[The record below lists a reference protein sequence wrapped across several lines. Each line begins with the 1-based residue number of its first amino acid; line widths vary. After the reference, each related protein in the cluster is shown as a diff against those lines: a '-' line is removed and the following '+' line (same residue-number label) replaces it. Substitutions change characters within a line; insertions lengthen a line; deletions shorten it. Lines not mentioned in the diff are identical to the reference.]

1 MDSRK
6 GINMANKIKT
16 NLGALSRFYSRL
28 ASFFTDKKVTV
39 RVTTDDKYVGYTSP
53 PDKDG
58 KVEIV
63 LSFTSALYSLEGKV
77 VPEDERA
84 FYILGVL
91 THECLHQLFT
101 NFTAR
106 RRIADSYTTPSH
118 RALFLQVDNVLEDSA
133 IEWAAPTKFGGKML
147 RALYAVIALTY
158 KNSPP
163 IDEINGLAIPPFLA
177 ESFALVQILNALIQ
191 VGDRGEYKGEFLS
204 DLARDT
210 WAKILPLFNKG
221 VLEPKGKARCEIS
234 KKMTDL
240 LIPLLAKQ
248 EKTASAFQQA
258 MQDSKEHQGR
268 GEGQDIPGNAGS
280 SERNQASQA
289 KREKLEEEAKSG
301 KSKGKAKDDSK
312 DSTESSNSG
321 SKDTKDENRGKSE
334 GEGTDTKEKKS
345 EGEGSGK
352 DKSED
357 KPKDGANNTEG
368 ANGSGDKGDS
378 DKSGK
383 GDSDG
388 SESDGEG
395 ERSDNSEH
403 EGRSKAGT
411 VGYRDDDELEISKED
426 LSEIA
431 QGIEDAVEQMK
442 EEAKKEAAQLDAS
455 YGDYEP
461 NSATIENHRVSLQGD
476 SAYNDIVARYQL
488 RIKTLSRTLKN
499 LFIGDYGGNKN
510 SSRGSRINVRRIA
523 SPVLHPDIMISR
535 QAPKDLSDMAVYILV
550 DESGSMSDTIGGKT
564 NIECAREVAISLY
577 EALHALGIPLYVTG
591 FSTSGGKAVHRHCM
605 TWNTPYSKRSALCG
619 LRAGGCNYDFYSIS
633 EANKILSKHPA
644 KHKILIVLSDGQPC
658 GVRTEKSY
666 IEPKAATKKA
676 VDDAR
681 KSGVSVLGVAMNCTD
696 PDTYNLMYGKD
707 YIKVRTAGDMFGP
720 IVSTM
725 KRIVQ
730 KW

>member
-1 MDSRK
+1 MGGRK
-6 GINMANKIKT
+6 GINMAIKT
-16 NLGALSRFYSRL
+16 NLGALSRFYSHL

-39 RVTTDDKYVGYTSP
+39 LVTTNDKYVGYTSF
-53 PDKDG
+53 PDKNG

-63 LSFTSALYSLEGKV
+63 LSFTSALYSLEGKAI
-77 VPEDERA
+77 PEDEKT

-118 RALFLQVDNVLEDSA
+118 RDLFLQVDNIVEDSA

-158 KNSPP
+158 KNAPP
-163 IDEINGLAIPPFLA
+163 IDEMDGQPIPPFLA

-204 DLARDT
+204 DLARKT
-210 WAKILPLFNKG
+210 WAKVLPLFNKG

-234 KKMTDL
+234 KKITDL

-248 EKTASAFQQA
+248 EKIASAIQQA
-258 MQDSKEHQGR
+258 MQDSKEHQGK
-268 GEGQDIPGNAGS
+268 GEGQDIPDGAGS
-280 SERNQASQA
+280 SEHNKASQA
-289 KREKLEEEAKSG
+289 KREELEKKAKGG
-301 KSKGKAKDDSK
+301 KSKDKASAEAKDGADDLK
-312 DSTESSNSG
+312 SG
-321 SKDTKDENRGKSE
+321 SEGTKDESEGKSE
-334 GEGTDTKEKKS
+334 GKGTDAEEKKS
-345 EGEGSGK
+345 EGKNK
-352 DKSED
+352 DKGKGED
-357 KPKDGANNTEG
+357 KSKGDSDNAEG

-383 GDSDG
+383 GNPNSSG
-388 SESDGEG
+388 SDGEG
-395 ERSDNSEH
+395 EGSKNSEH
-403 EGRSKAGT
+403 EGRSKPGT
-411 VGYRDDDELEISKED
+411 VGYRDDDELKVSKDD

-431 QGIEDAVEQMK
+431 QGIEDAAEQIK
-442 EEAKKEAAQLDAS
+442 EEAKKETAQLNAS
-455 YGDYEP
+455 CGDYEP
-461 NSATIENHRVSLQGD
+461 NSATIENRRVALQGD

-510 SSRGSRINVRRIA
+510 SSRGSRINVKRVA

-535 QAPKDLSDMAVYILV
+535 QAPKDLSDMAVYILI
-550 DESGSMSDTIGGKT
+550 DESGSMSDKIGDKT
-564 NIECAREVAISLY
+564 NIACAREVAISLY

-605 TWNTPYSKRSALCG
+605 TWNTPYSKRSALYG
-619 LRAGGCNYDFYSIS
+619 LSAGGCNYDYYSIS

-658 GVRTEKSY
+658 GTRTESRY

-676 VDDAR
+676 VDDTR